1 MHLDDISGEK
11 YALYF
16 HNLLS
21 ENVDDLPF
29 ISFDD
34 FSVSLENR
42 WNATLC
48 TVVMV
53 VAMDATIA
61 RPRPETLL
69 RRRHITEKITH

>member
-29 ISFDD
+29 ISFYDN

-61 RPRPETLL
+61 ASPPSCILSGL
-69 RRRHITEKITH
+69 FIYIGL

>member
-1 MHLDDISGEK
+1 MYMHLYYISGEK

-29 ISFDD
+29 ISFYED

-42 WNATLC
+42 WNCFVPLLWWLLW
-48 TVVMV
+48 
-53 VAMDATIA
+53 
-61 RPRPETLL
+61 TLL
-69 RRRHITEKITH
+69 SLLGHLVAYCLSHCFIC